1 MKKEKLSGDEGRNN
15 KWSVVERRQLGR
27 FKKKKKSTEKTPQAI
42 KWMFERMAVMIGV
55 KSSVSLLPKNKG
67 FEISFKVTE
76 RLLVRLPRQSV
87 GCIIWFLHVC
97 I

>member
-1 MKKEKLSGDEGRNN
+1 MKKEKLSGDEGRN

-27 FKKKKKSTEKTPQAI
+27 FKKKKSTEKTPQAI

-67 FEISFKVTE
+67 FEISFNVTE
-76 RLLVRLPRQSV
+76 SLLVRLPRQSV